1 MKWGPGRY
9 QSSFMYGSKIIYA
22 SDRVDAPLM
31 IFDYQTNIVFYMHI
45 QVNESQYRDTIYKLC
60 NENKEALL
68 KWVKQKGCVIEERE
82 VPILLTYLL
91 KDDREDPMIHDLRDK
106 KTDGKRIFSSIV

>member
-1 MKWGPGRY
+1 
-9 QSSFMYGSKIIYA
+9 MY
-22 SDRVDAPLM
+22 
-31 IFDYQTNIVFYMHI
+31 
-45 QVNESQYRDTIYKLC
+45 
-60 NENKEALL
+60 ENKEALL